1 VNDRDWICRYFN
13 VMFPRQIVLWLSVV
27 LCASACSRGDS
38 IATAP
43 TPASIPPSPAPLP
56 QASEFRIVAST
67 EGVIVGRTVALAV
80 VAIDPDGR
88 RRGVA
93 AEWSTNNS
101 TVAAP
106 GGESGV
112 INGVSVGSA
121 TITAT
126 FERTS
131 LTYTLNVVPDFAG
144 TWRGQYVVQRCTWI
158 SGPGSSYCRFILGAA
173 IPFSL
178 ALTQQGQLISGT
190 INFYDTANRLL
201 TSGVV
206 EGRSTASGYLEIG
219 GTVRSVEAG
228 DEITLVADWKS
239 LLWQG
244 VGSMTGDF
252 VKNREFTNAFGR
264 QKSREDCV
272 IRSATRT

>member
-1 VNDRDWICRYFN
+1 
-13 VMFPRQIVLWLSVV
+13 MFPRQIVLWLSVV
-27 LCASACSRGDS
+27 LCGSACSGGDS

-43 TPASIPPSPAPLP
+43 TPAPIPAPSPAPLP

-67 EGVIVGRTVALAV
+67 EGVIVGRTVALTV

-93 AEWSTNNS
+93 PEWSTSNS
-101 TVAAP
+101 TVAAL

-131 LTYTLNVVPDFAG
+131 LTYTLSVVPDFAG
-144 TWRGQYVVQRCTWI
+144 TWRGQYVVQQCTRI
-158 SGPGSSYCRFILGAA
+158 SGAGSSYCRFILGAA

-178 ALTQQGQLISGT
+178 ALTQQGQLVSGT
-190 INFYDTANRLL
+190 MNFYDTANRLL

-206 EGRSTASGYLEIG
+206 EGRSTASGDLEIG

-228 DEITLVADWKS
+228 EGDEITLVAGWKS
-239 LLWQG
+239 LRGQT
-244 VGSMTGDF
+244 VGSMTGGF